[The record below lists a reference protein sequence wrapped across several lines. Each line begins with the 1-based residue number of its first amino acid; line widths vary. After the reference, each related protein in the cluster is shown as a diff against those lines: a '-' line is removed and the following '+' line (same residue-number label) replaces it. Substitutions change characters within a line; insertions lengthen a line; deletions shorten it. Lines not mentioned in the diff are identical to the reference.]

1 MSINFTHPRQ
11 KMQKL
16 CDFYIPSTP
25 VKQHC
30 DDLIVQVFMNRLKAF
45 FWLCSGANKAI
56 LSNCPSESSKYV
68 GIGATIFFTGVFAA
82 LAGGYALFTV
92 FDSYV
97 LAFFFGILWGLMI
110 FNLDRFIVSSMRKNG
125 QPAQEFLQALPRIV
139 LALVISVVIARPLEL
154 KIFEKEVNSE
164 ITSMI
169 QEDLAVK
176 EFTVK
181 ERFVTTRE
189 RLNAEIQALKNE
201 ILAKTESRNELRRIA
216 REEADGTGGTMKRN
230 AGPIY
235 QIKKADADRVEV
247 ELQELIATNTPL
259 IEEKER
265 ALAEWN
271 NREKTELAAIEA
283 GQLTGL
289 ASRIEALDRL
299 TTKSSAINIASW
311 FVMLLFLVVET
322 APIFVKLISQRGPY
336 DFVLKTEE
344 YGFEAFHYED
354 LAKVNAAIKNRSSQL
369 TKEEVEY
376 VTGKL
381 QLGLDKS

>member
-1 MSINFTHPRQ
+1 
-11 KMQKL
+11 
-16 CDFYIPSTP
+16 
-25 VKQHC
+25 
-30 DDLIVQVFMNRLKAF
+30 MNRLKEF
-45 FWLCSGANKAI
+45 FWLCAGANKAI

-92 FDSYV
+92 FDSYL
-97 LAFFFGILWGLMI
+97 LAIFFGILWGLMI

-125 QPAQEFLQALPRIV
+125 QPQQELLQALPRII
-139 LALVISVVIARPLEL
+139 LALVIAVVIAKPLEL

-176 EFTVK
+176 ELTVK
-181 ERFVTTRE
+181 GRFLETRE
-189 RLNAEIQALKNE
+189 RLNAGVQTLKDEIT
-201 ILAKTESRNELRRIA
+201 AKTESRNELRRIA
-216 REEADGTGGTMKRN
+216 REEADGTGGTMQRN

-235 QIKKADADRVEV
+235 QIKKADADRVEA
-247 ELQELIATNTPL
+247 ELNELIATNTPL
-259 IEEKER
+259 IEERER
-265 ALAEWN
+265 ALEELS

-299 TTKSSAINIASW
+299 TTRSAAINIAHW
-311 FVMLLFLVVET
+311 FIMLLFLVVET
-322 APIFVKLISQRGPY
+322 APIFVKLVSQRGPY
-336 DFVLKTEE
+336 DYVLKTEE

-354 LAKVNAAIKNRSSQL
+354 LAKVNATIKKRSSRL